1 MSNITSPAET
11 TQLVE
16 VAVASDFACAT
27 ANMAATLTRSWSEAQ
42 EAIARDLANTG
53 ADLEARFEEI
63 ARITL
68 AAVGPGT
75 MMGDYLILVGERA
88 TQREKEMA
96 LERLARALGGSLL
109 LPPEKGGLR
118 PRARQALRLLARDK
132 DVPQKEI
139 LRQEIPVAVLAAL
152 AAFDENQK
160 RRDGWTWR
168 KDEHGKLLHF
178 TPTEIYCIP
187 DLRGPA
193 RDHLRDLMRGCLEA
207 ELIEHACLTDADDYL
222 VSQSWDEIEERG
234 HWRDDSTAA
243 REVDDAVTAK
253 EHDDRA
259 TPLRS
264 TASAEDVLLD
274 AALVQRIRLAPRER
288 QVVALLE
295 LEPREIAKKL
305 GIAEATVSVL
315 KGRALNKI
323 FDNLNNS

>member
-1 MSNITSPAET
+1 MFNITSPPET
-11 TQLVE
+11 THLVE

-88 TQREKEMA
+88 TEREKEMA

-118 PRARQALRLLARDK
+118 PRARQALRLLARDN
-132 DVPQKEI
+132 VPQKEI

-152 AAFDENQK
+152 AAFDQNQK

-168 KDEHGKLLHF
+168 KDGSGRVLHF
-178 TPTEIYCIP
+178 IPSENYTVP
-187 DLRGPA
+187 DLQGRA
-193 RDHLRDLMRGCLEA
+193 RAHLRDLMRGCLEA
-207 ELIEHACLTDADDYL
+207 ELIKRACLTDADDHL

-234 HWRDDSTAA
+234 RWRDDSTAA

-253 EHDDRA
+253 QHDDRA
-259 TPLRS
+259 TPLRC
-264 TASAEDVLLD
+264 TTSAEDVLLD
-274 AALVQRIRLAPRER
+274 AALVERIRLAPRER

-305 GIAEATVSVL
+305 GITEATVSVL
-315 KGRALNKI
+315 KGSARKKI
-323 FDNLNNS
+323 FAGLNNS